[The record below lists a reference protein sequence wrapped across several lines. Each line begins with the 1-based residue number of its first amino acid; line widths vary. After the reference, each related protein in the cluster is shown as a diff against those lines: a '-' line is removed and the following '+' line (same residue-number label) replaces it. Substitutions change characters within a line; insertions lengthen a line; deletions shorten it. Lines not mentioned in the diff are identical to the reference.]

1 MVSPTQQAQPQ
12 TDRRWWSLVGLC
24 LVTALVWV
32 TILGLVVF
40 GDFPDGWTI
49 LGTAVIATAAVA
61 TAADVAKTRTIH
73 SQPSAILST
82 KEVEVAVT
90 KLGGNMA
97 PVTFF
102 RDSVKP
108 VQPYH
113 ISPWQDE
120 KPVKM
125 PAPVLVTLRGD
136 FFCVPFGGNSDAV
149 GGEKHPSATRGR
161 SWAQRRRAT

>member
-1 MVSPTQQAQPQ
+1 M
-12 TDRRWWSLVGLC
+12 SLPITHL
-24 LVTALVWV
+24 LS
-32 TILGLVVF
+32 
-40 GDFPDGWTI
+40 
-49 LGTAVIATAAVA
+49 TAAVA

-102 RDSVKP
+102 RESAKP
-108 VQPYH
+108 VEPYH
-113 ISPWQDE
+113 ISPWQD
-120 KPVKM
+120 KKSVKM

-149 GGEKHPSATRGR
+149 GGEKHPPHGEIVDDPWSSSPAKSSSHPPVESLRWLRCGMNSSR
-161 SWAQRRRAT
+161 PANSKSYPR